1 MKLLGV
7 EKQGSWL
14 YSEWN
19 LTYRVGWENILRAAA
34 LIFEYT
40 DEPEI
45 LTGDAYE
52 ERRAEVS
59 DPEGVLALE
68 ENGYLIIRGLSQIIK
83 VPLMITFYNQLDLVR
98 AAVACAAEEFE
109 EADYRRF
116 NLSMC
121 QFMDSI
127 ELAMYNA

>member
-7 EKQGSWL
+7 EKEGSWL

-34 LIFEYT
+34 LIFRYT

-52 ERRAEVS
+52 ESKAEVA
-59 DPEGVLALE
+59 DAEGVLALE
-68 ENGYLIIRGLSQIIK
+68 EAGYLTIRGLSQIIK

-98 AAVACAAEEFE
+98 ASVACAAEEFE
-109 EADYRRF
+109 EADYKNF

-121 QFMDSI
+121 QFMDSV
-127 ELAMYNA
+127 ELGMY